1 MLYRLSYSRVDREK
15 YITDSM
21 GVQRISIR
29 LRFRSIVAFE
39 SNDSFTPIPAKLFLR
54 EPLDHIGL
62 ARST

>member
-1 MLYRLSYSRVDREK
+1 VDREK